1 MATLQKLRNKGSLLI
16 AFVGIALFAF
26 IAGDIVKLFQ
36 KAPEEPTVGTIN
48 GEEITISEFYT
59 ARNECEQAYM
69 LLNNTTTLTESD
81 QEAIAQMAWETLSNY
96 KISVAQANEAGIKV
110 TPEEISYV
118 ISSNSGNI
126 ASRYTS
132 VLPEVF
138 RTPTGAFNIEF
149 INMIVNEYN
158 NAIQQGMIPEDL
170 QDLHDAWK
178 FIEKQ
183 ITCDII
189 STKLAQI
196 YALASTT
203 QNNAVAE
210 NNFNLNNNTYDVEIA
225 AYPYSSYTA
234 QIPAITDEEATTYY
248 EANKAYRY
256 EQPLNLYDIYYI
268 NHEVKPSS
276 QDTEP
281 LRAEL
286 EKYSKMLQTKDADIN
301 DIAIYSSTECP
312 YDGFLWTIDALTA
325 NEATQKYENKFK
337 EGHKFSLQQNAAG
350 VVAAPFIDNSNNT
363 YNLVMNVRKQQ
374 IPDSIKVRAIA
385 LQSESAEELKATAD
399 SLLTA
404 LRRKGSDFTKIA
416 ENYNTDTLNFKTK
429 DFVYYRGVMP
439 TPEAQTKIYTAKVGT
454 YDIIEFGENAKL
466 IFQVMEKKGSVEAY
480 DPIIIER
487 KIPTGTDTYSKEY
500 DELSQ
505 FVTNCKNTEELQTK
519 ILSTKFRL
527 NTQHSVNANNV
538 NIAGITGTRDLLR
551 WVVDANR
558 QAGELSNIHEYTIGN
573 KKYMMVAAIREVSP
587 KGYVPFNKVK
597 ASIKNQL
604 TNDKK
609 AELIS
614 AEMNGKNIEQLK
626 ANQNVKVEAIDNIE
640 YKKPTSVKAINS
652 DEQVISAAVANM
664 SAGETSAPIKGDH
677 GVYVVKV
684 LAKKAKNVQAM
695 NANEESAYIQS
706 QDFFNNPNVINQL
719 VQDAVT
725 KSHSTDNKVYQ
736 HM

>member
-118 ISSNSGNI
+118 ISSNSGHI
-126 ASRYTS
+126 ASRYTN

-234 QIPAITDEEATTYY
+234 QIPAITDEEATTTTKLTRHT
-248 EANKAYRY
+248 AT
-256 EQPLNLYDIYYI
+256 
-268 NHEVKPSS
+268 SS
-276 QDTEP
+276 
-281 LRAEL
+281 L
-286 EKYSKMLQTKDADIN
+286 
-301 DIAIYSSTECP
+301 
-312 YDGFLWTIDALTA
+312 
-325 NEATQKYENKFK
+325 
-337 EGHKFSLQQNAAG
+337 
-350 VVAAPFIDNSNNT
+350 
-363 YNLVMNVRKQQ
+363 
-374 IPDSIKVRAIA
+374 
-385 LQSESAEELKATAD
+385 
-399 SLLTA
+399 
-404 LRRKGSDFTKIA
+404 
-416 ENYNTDTLNFKTK
+416 
-429 DFVYYRGVMP
+429 
-439 TPEAQTKIYTAKVGT
+439 
-454 YDIIEFGENAKL
+454 
-466 IFQVMEKKGSVEAY
+466 
-480 DPIIIER
+480 
-487 KIPTGTDTYSKEY
+487 
-500 DELSQ
+500 
-505 FVTNCKNTEELQTK
+505 
-519 ILSTKFRL
+519 
-527 NTQHSVNANNV
+527 
-538 NIAGITGTRDLLR
+538 
-551 WVVDANR
+551 
-558 QAGELSNIHEYTIGN
+558 
-573 KKYMMVAAIREVSP
+573 
-587 KGYVPFNKVK
+587 
-597 ASIKNQL
+597 
-604 TNDKK
+604 
-609 AELIS
+609 
-614 AEMNGKNIEQLK
+614 
-626 ANQNVKVEAIDNIE
+626 
-640 YKKPTSVKAINS
+640 
-652 DEQVISAAVANM
+652 
-664 SAGETSAPIKGDH
+664 
-677 GVYVVKV
+677 
-684 LAKKAKNVQAM
+684 
-695 NANEESAYIQS
+695 
-706 QDFFNNPNVINQL
+706 
-719 VQDAVT
+719 
-725 KSHSTDNKVYQ
+725 
-736 HM
+736 